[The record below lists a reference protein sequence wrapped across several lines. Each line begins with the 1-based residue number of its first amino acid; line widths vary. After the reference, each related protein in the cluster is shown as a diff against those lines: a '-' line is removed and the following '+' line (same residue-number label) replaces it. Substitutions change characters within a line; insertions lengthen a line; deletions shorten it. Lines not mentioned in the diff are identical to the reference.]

1 MYVYTIVYRSVKH
14 GRTINR
20 IITCCYN
27 ECNDFHNTRCIILGR
42 SNMTKMVPNDKNE
55 RLKFLKEI
63 YNRRNTNKN
72 ESPKMKNR
80 RLEKEY
86 LLIKKL
92 QNARELPPIEIPL
105 MKRTKEWGDLVFRI
119 DKDEGTIR
127 IFQRVY
133 QWDSDKD
140 DIDDE

>member
-1 MYVYTIVYRSVKH
+1 
-14 GRTINR
+14 
-20 IITCCYN
+20 
-27 ECNDFHNTRCIILGR
+27 
-42 SNMTKMVPNDKNE
+42 MTKMVPNDRNE
-55 RLKFLKEI
+55 RLKFLKEM
-63 YNRRNTNKN
+63 YERRKN
-72 ESPKMKNR
+72 NEKETAKMKNW

-105 MKRTKEWGDLVFRI
+105 VKRTKEWGDLVFRI
-119 DKDEGTIR
+119 DREAGTIR

>member
-1 MYVYTIVYRSVKH
+1 
-14 GRTINR
+14 
-20 IITCCYN
+20 
-27 ECNDFHNTRCIILGR
+27 
-42 SNMTKMVPNDKNE
+42 MTKMVPNDRNE
-55 RLKFLKEI
+55 RLKFLREI

-72 ESPKMKNR
+72 ETPKMKNR

-119 DKDEGTIR
+119 DREAGTIR

>member
-1 MYVYTIVYRSVKH
+1 
-14 GRTINR
+14 
-20 IITCCYN
+20 
-27 ECNDFHNTRCIILGR
+27 
-42 SNMTKMVPNDKNE
+42 MTKMVTNDRNE
-55 RLKFLKEI
+55 RLKFLREI
-63 YNRRNTNKN
+63 YKRRNTNKN
-72 ESPKMKNR
+72 ETPKMKNR

>member
-1 MYVYTIVYRSVKH
+1 
-14 GRTINR
+14 
-20 IITCCYN
+20 
-27 ECNDFHNTRCIILGR
+27 
-42 SNMTKMVPNDKNE
+42 MTKMVPNDRNE
-55 RLKFLKEI
+55 RLKFLREI

-72 ESPKMKNR
+72 ETPKMKNR

-133 QWDSDKD
+133 QWDSNKD

>member
-1 MYVYTIVYRSVKH
+1 
-14 GRTINR
+14 
-20 IITCCYN
+20 
-27 ECNDFHNTRCIILGR
+27 
-42 SNMTKMVPNDKNE
+42 MTKMVPNDRNE
-55 RLKFLKEI
+55 RLKFLREI

-72 ESPKMKNR
+72 ETPKMRNR

>member
-1 MYVYTIVYRSVKH
+1 
-14 GRTINR
+14 
-20 IITCCYN
+20 
-27 ECNDFHNTRCIILGR
+27 
-42 SNMTKMVPNDKNE
+42 MTKMVPNDRNE
-55 RLKFLKEI
+55 RLKFLREI

-72 ESPKMKNR
+72 ETPKMKNR

-92 QNARELPPIEIPL
+92 QNARELPPIEILL

>member
-1 MYVYTIVYRSVKH
+1 
-14 GRTINR
+14 
-20 IITCCYN
+20 
-27 ECNDFHNTRCIILGR
+27 
-42 SNMTKMVPNDKNE
+42 MTKMVPNDKNE
-55 RLKFLKEI
+55 SLKFLKEI

-72 ESPKMKNR
+72 ETPKMRNR

-92 QNARELPPIEIPL
+92 QYARELPPIEIPL

>member
-1 MYVYTIVYRSVKH
+1 
-14 GRTINR
+14 
-20 IITCCYN
+20 
-27 ECNDFHNTRCIILGR
+27 
-42 SNMTKMVPNDKNE
+42 MTKMVPNDRNE
-55 RLKFLKEI
+55 RLKFLREI

-72 ESPKMKNR
+72 ETPKMKNR

-92 QNARELPPIEIPL
+92 QNAKELPPIEIPL

>member
-1 MYVYTIVYRSVKH
+1 
-14 GRTINR
+14 
-20 IITCCYN
+20 
-27 ECNDFHNTRCIILGR
+27 
-42 SNMTKMVPNDKNE
+42 MTKMVPNDKNE

-72 ESPKMKNR
+72 ETPKMKNR

-92 QNARELPPIEIPL
+92 QNAKELPPIEIPL
-105 MKRTKEWGDLVFRI
+105 MKRTKEWGELVFRI